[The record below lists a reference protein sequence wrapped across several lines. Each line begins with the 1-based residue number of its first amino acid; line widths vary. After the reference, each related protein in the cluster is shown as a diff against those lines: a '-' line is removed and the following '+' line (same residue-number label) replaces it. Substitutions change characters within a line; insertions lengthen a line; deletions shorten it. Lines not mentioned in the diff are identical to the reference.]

1 MPIKIINEI
10 TNTTKMV
17 NLVGGS
23 RGVSIEAGT
32 IYRPHFSFAIVEK
45 GHKRKNKSRG
55 LFGCFDSDDE

>member
-1 MPIKIINEI
+1 
-10 TNTTKMV
+10 MV